1 MWNYYKVEVLPFGR
15 KLFKTEEELFIQ
27 WEPVFSQAH
36 KNKDKTLEWSLKNY
50 KYPNGLPNLTKKI
63 KLKKPYDP
71 INYYFIDEYNDKN
84 NMFWRLET
92 NEGFFCF
99 TSNMVVLPS
108 GEVLK
113 FD

>member
-1 MWNYYKVEVLPFGR
+1 MWNYYEVEVLPFGR

-50 KYPNGLPNLTKKI
+50 N
-63 KLKKPYDP
+63 
-71 INYYFIDEYNDKN
+71 IDEYNDKN